1 MENRTDDRRRALAWL
16 AGQLRWE
23 RTLEALRAP
32 EIVVAPQEERQA
44 A

>member
-1 MENRTDDRRRALAWL
+1 MENRVNDRRRALAWL

-23 RTLEALRAP
+23 QTLDALRDGGTA
-32 EIVVAPQEERQA
+32 VVPQEERQA